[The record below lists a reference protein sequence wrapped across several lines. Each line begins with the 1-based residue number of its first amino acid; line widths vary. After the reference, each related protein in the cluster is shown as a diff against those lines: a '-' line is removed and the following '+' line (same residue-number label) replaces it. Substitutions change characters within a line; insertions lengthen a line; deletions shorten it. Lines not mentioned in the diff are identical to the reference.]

1 MTDLG
6 TILFERTCSSTASST
21 GRSDAHAVAQV
32 ACRKG
37 NSPSQQTVKI
47 RSEWSTCPAA

>member
-6 TILFERTCSSTASST
+6 TIVSERTCSSTASST

-32 ACRKG
+32 ACRKAESANG
-37 NSPSQQTVKI
+37 PWLLQ
-47 RSEWSTCPAA
+47 